1 MVRIKRNQRH
11 SSQDAKDQRLLGYG
25 AACRTTSEKASVN
38 TAAIYLDDAKDQR
51 LLGYGAAC
59 RTTSEKA
66 SVNTAAIY
74 LDGSAKFW

>member
-38 TAAIYLDDAKDQR
+38 TAAIYLDGGMEGSYLVVVRHVDEPEANR
-51 LLGYGAAC
+51 PHTRVGEGHLL
-59 RTTSEKA
+59 
-66 SVNTAAIY
+66 
-74 LDGSAKFW
+74 

>member
-38 TAAIYLDDAKDQR
+38 TAAIYLDVGMEGSYLVVVRHVDEPEANR
-51 LLGYGAAC
+51 PHTRVGEGHLL
-59 RTTSEKA
+59 
-66 SVNTAAIY
+66 
-74 LDGSAKFW
+74 